1 MDSFFIS
8 KKKLVTRHFTST
20 LPRVTMTPAFYCP
33 SLLQPPSLDTSVL
46 PLPSPSTTLSLLCPI
61 SLARQQVPVRTRA
74 CSHLQTFD
82 MRSAVQ
88 SLSFHTFLRM
98 KNFSRVSLGRVETAA
113 TIPDITA
120 EFSCPVCRASGPLY
134 VDRLLEAALATL
146 GINVTEAVITEEG
159 KVLPGVRESI
169 QVVGNFDLVDGDCW
183 PLWSWG
189 CSSLSLSSD

>member
-1 MDSFFIS
+1 M
-8 KKKLVTRHFTST
+8 
-20 LPRVTMTPAFYCP
+20 RVG
-33 SLLQPPSLDTSVL
+33 L
-46 PLPSPSTTLSLLCPI
+46 LSL

-98 KNFSRVSLGRVETAA
+98 KNFSRVSQGRVETAA

-169 QVVGNFDLVDGDCW
+169 QVVGNFDFVDGDCW